1 MLIITAIVTLFL
13 VLWGVFLALAPAVT
27 RAVTFIA
34 GKTARFR
41 HRDYLPVVVI
51 VLGGAALTTFAG
63 DTFMDMAELVHSKS
77 PALQKFDAAIHDWA
91 VSERSPLATK
101 IFVAATII
109 GSPVALG
116 ILVAIIAALLI
127 VRHRYGW
134 AIYLVGTTG
143 IGSLMLIELKRYFAR
158 ARPDVAEALRRASGY
173 SFPSGHAMGSAIVFG
188 ALGYLLLRTQRTWR
202 AKAAALAGAMTLVVT
217 IAVSRVYLGVHWIS
231 DVGAGVIIGALWVTI
246 ATVAYETF
254 RRIRAIRGHRAISV
268 SDR

>member
-1 MLIITAIVTLFL
+1 VLIISAIAAIFL
-13 VLWGVFLALAPAVT
+13 ILWGVFLALAPAVT

-34 GKTARFR
+34 NKTARFR
-41 HRDYLPVVVI
+41 HRDYLPVAVI

-63 DTFMDMAELVHSKS
+63 DAFLDLAELVHSKS
-77 PALQKFDAAIHDWA
+77 PALQKFDAQIHDWA
-91 VSERSPLATK
+91 VTERSPLATK
-101 IFVAATII
+101 IFVAATMI

-116 ILVAIIAALLI
+116 VLVAIVAVVLL

-134 AIYLVGTTG
+134 AIYLAGTTG

-188 ALGYLLLRTQRTWR
+188 ALGYLALRTRRTWR
-202 AKAAALAGAMTLVVT
+202 AKAAALAAAMTLVVT

-231 DVGAGVIIGALWVTI
+231 DVGAGVIIGALWVMI

-254 RRIRAIRGHRAISV
+254 RRIRKIRGRRTTDL